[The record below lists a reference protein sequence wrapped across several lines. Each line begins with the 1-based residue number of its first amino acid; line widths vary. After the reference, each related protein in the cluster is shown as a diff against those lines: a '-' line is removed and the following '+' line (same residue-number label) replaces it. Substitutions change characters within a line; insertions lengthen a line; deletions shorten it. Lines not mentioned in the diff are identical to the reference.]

1 MTIAIGGA
9 GAQDAGTYYGDPVNF
24 GNYQYI
30 SLDDVI
36 NNFTAA
42 YTGEGKILPNI
53 LAGDISFHAHRA
65 LQELNYDT
73 LRSVKSLEIE
83 VCPSLVVPLPHDFVN
98 HVKLSW
104 SDASG
109 IEHVIYPA
117 RHTSNPFAVKQ
128 DEDECDD
135 CGDTSDSYVIDSGE
149 GEDGTGTLTQQE
161 DPDCDDEVSSNTW
174 DKYKGGSGATAG
186 HTVETTLMGKRYG
199 LDPQFAQVN
208 GSYYIDYANG
218 TIHFGGSLSGKTVI
232 IKYISDG
239 VDSEGTSILPKL
251 AEEAIYKWIAY
262 GCASA
267 RTDVPEGVIQRL
279 KRERF
284 AETRKA
290 KLRLSNIKIEEIT
303 QIMRGKSKM
312 IDH

>member
-1 MTIAIGGA
+1 MTIAIGGT
-9 GAQDAGTYYGDPVNF
+9 GAQDASTYYGDPVNF

-30 SLDDVI
+30 SIDDVI

-42 YTGEGKILPNI
+42 YTGEGKILPSV
-53 LAGDISFHAHRA
+53 LAGDISFHAYRA

-73 LRSVKSLEIE
+73 LRSVKSLEME

-98 HVKLSW
+98 HVKLVW

-109 IEHVIYPA
+109 VERVIYPA
-117 RHTSNPFAVKQ
+117 RHTSNPFAVAQ
-128 DEDECDD
+128 DESECDD
-135 CGDTSDSYVIDSGE
+135 CGDTSNSYTFNDD
-149 GEDGTGTLTQQE
+149 DGLEQQE
-161 DPDCDDEVSSNTW
+161 DPNCEDEVSSNTW
-174 DKYKGGSGATAG
+174 DKYKSGSGASAE
-186 HTVETTLMGKRYG
+186 HAVETTFMGKRYG
-199 LDPQFAQVN
+199 LDPQFAQAN

-218 TIHFGGSLSGKTVI
+218 TIHFGGSLSGKTI
-232 IKYISDG
+232 TIKYISDG
-239 VDSEGTSILPKL
+239 VDTEGTSIVPKL

-312 IDH
+312 INH